1 MRPPVAAAALVGL
14 LATAACATTG
24 CASSVRMM
32 HEGTTYFERCRA
44 GELDPAVS
52 IPQRSAC
59 WARWLE
65 YYTDGQPE
73 PRVAYAERRAAAE
86 QALEEARLVNA
97 WVAARAAEAARL
109 APAEAAPEQV
119 YEPVGLSE
127 LEQGL
132 KRARLWPYVKR
143 LEARSQGGVAL
154 DFEEVEFTALMN
166 WLERRDPEWGY
177 RFESFRIE
185 PRLQPAMVKASIV
198 LRAAE
203 QG

>member
-1 MRPPVAAAALVGL
+1 MNLIDWLAARTGRERVLMALLAGVLLPAALVLGVL
-14 LATAACATTG
+14 LP
-24 CASSVRMM
+24 M
-32 HEGTTYFERCRA
+32 
-44 GELDPAVS
+44 
-52 IPQRSAC
+52 
-59 WARWLE
+59 
-65 YYTDGQPE
+65 
-73 PRVAYAERRAAAE
+73 AERRAAAE
-86 QALEEARLVNA
+86 QALEEARLENA
-97 WVAARAAEAARL
+97 WVAARAAEAVRL

-154 DFEEVEFTALMN
+154 DFEEVEFTDLMN